1 MTPETA
7 PTPRERS
14 LLRDLAKQYLQVCA
28 RPEQAERRRL
38 WRQHNSL
45 KATLPLIYVR
55 AFAWQEMPA
64 ARLECEDPFLRHFEN
79 FFRYQLFWDSLG
91 DDAIFEPWVTLHASY
106 RCSGWGLQVG
116 RHFSDE
122 PGGSFKVE
130 NPLIDPDAIENMRAP
145 WHEIDEESTARNA
158 SRLADLFGDL
168 ITINID
174 RGPAYR
180 MWSGDISTDL
190 GYLRGIE
197 NFMLDMYDRPQ
208 WLHRLAAFM
217 RDGILR
223 THQQAEAAGDW
234 SLSAHQNQSMPYAE
248 ELPDPA
254 PNVNRVQRK
263 QLWGYMAA
271 QEFTLVSPALHEEFL
286 LQYQLP
292 ILSQFGLTAYGCCED
307 LTRKIKL
314 LRKIPNLRR
323 IAVSPFANVARC
335 AEQIGSDYVLSY
347 RPSPADM
354 VSYDFDPQRICAI
367 QSRDLLAC
375 KSHGCHTD
383 ITLKDVET
391 VQNDPDRVRTW
402 VRLTRE
408 VISEVYG

>member
-1 MTPETA
+1 MILSSVATQDRT
-7 PTPRERS
+7 
-14 LLRDLAKQYLQVCA
+14 LLRGLATRYLEACA
-28 RPEQAERRRL
+28 RPEQNERRRL

-45 KATLPLIYVR
+45 KGSRPLIYVR
-55 AFAWQEMPA
+55 AFAWQEMPE
-64 ARLECEDPFLRHFEN
+64 ARLQCEDPLLRYFEN
-79 FFRYQLFWDSLG
+79 FLRYQLFWDRLG
-91 DDAIFEPWVTLHASY
+91 DDSVFEPWLTLHASY
-106 RCSGWGLQVG
+106 HCTGWGLQVG
-116 RHFSDE
+116 RHFSEE
-122 PGGSFKVE
+122 PGGSFKVDY
-130 NPLIDPDAIENMRAP
+130 PLQDPANIASMQLP
-145 WHEIDEESTARNA
+145 WHEIDDQATARNA
-158 SRLADLFGDL
+158 SRLHEIFGDL
-168 ITINID
+168 ITVNID

-180 MWSGDISTDL
+180 MWNGDISTDL

-197 NFMLDMYDRPQ
+197 NFMLDMYDRPE
-208 WLHRLAAFM
+208 WLHRLAGFM

-223 THQQAEAAGDW
+223 THEQAEVAGDW
-234 SLSAHQNQSMPYAE
+234 GLSAHQNQAMPYAE

-254 PNVNRVQRK
+254 PNTNGVQRK

-292 ILSQFGLTAYGCCED
+292 ILSQFGLAAYGCCED

-323 IAVSPFANVARC
+323 IAVSPFANVTRC

-354 VSYDFDPQRICAI
+354 VSYDFDPERVRSIQR
-367 QSRDLLAC
+367 RDLQAC
-375 KSHGCHTD
+375 KANACHTD

-391 VQNDPDRVRTW
+391 VQNDPARVRTW
-402 VRLTRE
+402 VMLTRE
-408 VISEVYG
+408 IIDEVYG